1 MISKYQ
7 MQPQVDIG
15 LQGAAVLKDFKKHLN
30 ETGAKAETLEKVDKA
45 IQYCEDCA
53 EASQI
58 IILALDWKNGLDKP
72 AEKAEETAEEKP
84 AKKAEE
90 TAEEKPAKKEAPK
103 RKRAAKKKEEPK
115 PEPAPTL
122 FDAPKEE
129 PKEEPK
135 AEEPA
140 ADDSLDDLF

>member
-7 MQPQVDIG
+7 MQPQVDLG
-15 LQGAAVLKDFKKHLN
+15 LQGAAVLKDFKKHLA
-30 ETGAKAETLEKVDKA
+30 ETGAKTETLEKVDKA
-45 IQYCEDCA
+45 IKYCEDCA

-84 AKKAEE
+84 V
-90 TAEEKPAKKEAPK
+90 KKEAPK
-103 RKRAAKKKEEPK
+103 RKRVAKKKEEPK

>member
-1 MISKYQ
+1 MLSKYQ

-15 LQGAAVLKDFKKHLN
+15 LQGAAVLKDFKKHLE

-45 IQYCEDCA
+45 IKYCEDCT

-72 AEKAEETAEEKP
+72 AEKAEEK
-84 AKKAEE
+84 
-90 TAEEKPAKKEAPK
+90 AEEKPAKKETPK
-103 RKRAAKKKEEPK
+103 RKRVAKKKEEPK

>member
-1 MISKYQ
+1 MLSKYQ

-15 LQGAAVLKDFKKHLN
+15 LQGAAVLKDFKKHLEEN
-30 ETGAKAETLEKVDKA
+30 AAKAETLEKVDKA

-72 AEKAEETAEEKP
+72 VEKAEE
-84 AKKAEE
+84 
-90 TAEEKPAKKEAPK
+90 
-103 RKRAAKKKEEPK
+103 
-115 PEPAPTL
+115 
-122 FDAPKEE
+122 
-129 PKEEPK
+129 K

>member
-7 MQPQVDIG
+7 MQPQVDIS
-15 LQGAAVLKDFKKHLN
+15 LQGAAVLKDFKKHLE

-45 IQYCEDCA
+45 IKYCEDCA

-72 AEKAEETAEEKP
+72 AEKAEE
-84 AKKAEE
+84 
-90 TAEEKPAKKEAPK
+90 KPAKKEAPK

-115 PEPAPTL
+115 PEPSPTL
-122 FDAPKEE
+122 FDAPEA

>member
-15 LQGAAVLKDFKKHLN
+15 LQGSAVLKDFKKHLEEN
-30 ETGAKAETLEKVDKA
+30 AAKAETLEKVDKA

-72 AEKAEETAEEKP
+72 AEKAEEKAEEKP
-84 AKKAEE
+84 
-90 TAEEKPAKKEAPK
+90 TKKEAPK
-103 RKRAAKKKEEPK
+103 RKRVAKKKEEPK

>member
-15 LQGAAVLKDFKKHLN
+15 LQGAAVLKDFKKHLE

-45 IQYCEDCA
+45 IKYCEDCA

-84 AKKAEE
+84 
-90 TAEEKPAKKEAPK
+90 TKKEAPK
-103 RKRAAKKKEEPK
+103 RKKVAKKKEEPK

-122 FDAPKEE
+122 FDTPKEE
-129 PKEEPK
+129 PKEESK

>member
-7 MQPQVDIG
+7 MQPQVDLG
-15 LQGAAVLKDFKKHLN
+15 LQGAAVLKDFKKHLE
-30 ETGAKAETLEKVDKA
+30 ETGAKTETLEKVDKA
-45 IQYCEDCA
+45 IKYCEDCA

-58 IILALDWKNGLDKP
+58 IILALDWKSGLDKP
-72 AEKAEETAEEKP
+72 AE
-84 AKKAEE
+84 KAEE

-115 PEPAPTL
+115 PEPATTL

>member
-15 LQGAAVLKDFKKHLN
+15 LQGAAVLKDFKKHLE

-45 IQYCEDCA
+45 IKYCEDCA

-72 AEKAEETAEEKP
+72 AEKTAEEKS
-84 AKKAEE
+84 
-90 TAEEKPAKKEAPK
+90 AKKETPK
-103 RKRAAKKKEEPK
+103 RKKATKKKEEPK
-115 PEPAPTL
+115 TEPAPTL
-122 FDAPKEE
+122 FDTPKEE

>member
-1 MISKYQ
+1 MLSKYQ

-15 LQGAAVLKDFKKHLN
+15 LQGAAVLKDFKKHLD

-45 IQYCEDCA
+45 IKYCEDCA

-84 AKKAEE
+84 AKK
-90 TAEEKPAKKEAPK
+90 EAPK
-103 RKRAAKKKEEPK
+103 RKKVAKKKEEPK

>member
-15 LQGAAVLKDFKKHLN
+15 LQGAAVLKDFKKHLE

-45 IQYCEDCA
+45 IKYCEDCA

-58 IILALDWKNGLDKP
+58 IILALDWKSGLDKP
-72 AEKAEETAEEKP
+72 AE
-84 AKKAEE
+84 KAEE

>member
-1 MISKYQ
+1 MLSKYQ
-7 MQPQVDIG
+7 MQPQVDIS
-15 LQGAAVLKDFKKHLN
+15 LRGAAVLKDFKKHLE

-45 IQYCEDCA
+45 IKYCEDCA

-58 IILALDWKNGLDKP
+58 IILALDWKNGLEKP
-72 AEKAEETAEEKP
+72 AE
-84 AKKAEE
+84 KAEE

-103 RKRAAKKKEEPK
+103 RKKVAKKKEEPK

>member
-15 LQGAAVLKDFKKHLN
+15 LQGSAVLKDFKKHLE

-45 IQYCEDCA
+45 IKYCEDCA

-72 AEKAEETAEEKP
+72 AEKAEEK
-84 AKKAEE
+84 
-90 TAEEKPAKKEAPK
+90 AEEKPAKKEAPK
-103 RKRAAKKKEEPK
+103 RKRVAKKKEEPK

>member
-15 LQGAAVLKDFKKHLN
+15 LQGAAVLKDFKKHLE

-45 IQYCEDCA
+45 IKYCEDCA

-72 AEKAEETAEEKP
+72 AVKAEEK
-84 AKKAEE
+84 
-90 TAEEKPAKKEAPK
+90 AEEKPAKKETPK
-103 RKRAAKKKEEPK
+103 KKRATKKKEEPK
-115 PEPAPTL
+115 TEPAPTL

>member
-45 IQYCEDCA
+45 IKYCEDCA

-58 IILALDWKNGLDKP
+58 IILALDWKSGLDKP

-84 AKKAEE
+84 AKKE
-90 TAEEKPAKKEAPK
+90 TPK
-103 RKRAAKKKEEPK
+103 RKKVAKKKEEPK

>member
-15 LQGAAVLKDFKKHLN
+15 LQGAAVLKDFKKHLE

-45 IQYCEDCA
+45 IKYCEDCA

-58 IILALDWKNGLDKP
+58 IILALDWKSGLDKP

-84 AKKAEE
+84 AKK
-90 TAEEKPAKKEAPK
+90 EAPK
-103 RKRAAKKKEEPK
+103 RKKAAKKKEEPK

>member
-1 MISKYQ
+1 MLSKYQ

-15 LQGAAVLKDFKKHLN
+15 LQGAAVLKDFKKHLE

-45 IQYCEDCA
+45 IKYCEDCA

-72 AEKAEETAEEKP
+72 AE
-84 AKKAEE
+84 KAEE

-122 FDAPKEE
+122 FDAPKAQKEE

>member
-15 LQGAAVLKDFKKHLN
+15 LQGTAVLKDFKKHLE
-30 ETGAKAETLEKVDKA
+30 ETGAKTETLEKVDKA
-45 IQYCEDCA
+45 IKYCEDCA

-72 AEKAEETAEEKP
+72 AEK
-84 AKKAEE
+84 
-90 TAEEKPAKKEAPK
+90 TAEEKPAKKETPK
-103 RKRAAKKKEEPK
+103 RKKATKKKEEPK
-115 PEPAPTL
+115 TEPAPTL
-122 FDAPKEE
+122 FDTPKEE

>member
-15 LQGAAVLKDFKKHLN
+15 LQGTAVLKDFKKHLE

-72 AEKAEETAEEKP
+72 AEK
-84 AKKAEE
+84 
-90 TAEEKPAKKEAPK
+90 TAEEKPAKKETPK
-103 RKRAAKKKEEPK
+103 RKKATKKKEEPK
-115 PEPAPTL
+115 TEPAPTL
-122 FDAPKEE
+122 FDTPKEKPKEE
-129 PKEEPK
+129 PKV
-135 AEEPA
+135 EEPA

>member
-1 MISKYQ
+1 MLSKYQ

-15 LQGAAVLKDFKKHLN
+15 LQGAAVLKDFKKHLE

-45 IQYCEDCA
+45 IKYCEDCA

-72 AEKAEETAEEKP
+72 AEKT
-84 AKKAEE
+84 EE

-103 RKRAAKKKEEPK
+103 RKKATKKKEEPK

>member
-15 LQGAAVLKDFKKHLN
+15 LQGAAVLKDFKKHLE

-45 IQYCEDCA
+45 IKYCEDCA

-84 AKKAEE
+84 AKK
-90 TAEEKPAKKEAPK
+90 EAPK
-103 RKRAAKKKEEPK
+103 RKKVAKKKEEPK

>member
-15 LQGAAVLKDFKKHLN
+15 LQGAAVLKDFKKHLEEN
-30 ETGAKAETLEKVDKA
+30 AAKTETLEKVDKA
-45 IQYCEDCA
+45 IKYCEDCA

-58 IILALDWKNGLDKP
+58 IILALDWKSGLDKP

-84 AKKAEE
+84 AKKE
-90 TAEEKPAKKEAPK
+90 TPRRKKV
-103 RKRAAKKKEEPK
+103 AKKKEEPK

-122 FDAPKEE
+122 FDAPKEQ

>member
-15 LQGAAVLKDFKKHLN
+15 LQGAAVLKDFKKHLE

-45 IQYCEDCA
+45 IKYCEDCA

-72 AEKAEETAEEKP
+72 AEKAEEKAEEKP
-84 AKKAEE
+84 
-90 TAEEKPAKKEAPK
+90 TKKEAPK
-103 RKRAAKKKEEPK
+103 RKRVAKKKEEPK

-122 FDAPKEE
+122 FDAPEEE

>member
-1 MISKYQ
+1 MLSKYQ

-15 LQGAAVLKDFKKHLN
+15 LQGAAVLKDFKKHLD

-45 IQYCEDCA
+45 IKYCEDCT

-72 AEKAEETAEEKP
+72 AE
-84 AKKAEE
+84 KAEE

>member
-15 LQGAAVLKDFKKHLN
+15 LQGAAVLKDFKKHLD

-45 IQYCEDCA
+45 IKYCEDCT

-84 AKKAEE
+84 AKK
-90 TAEEKPAKKEAPK
+90 EAPK
-103 RKRAAKKKEEPK
+103 RKKMAKKKEEPK

-122 FDAPKEE
+122 FDAPKDE

>member
-7 MQPQVDIG
+7 MQPQVDLG
-15 LQGAAVLKDFKKHLN
+15 LQGAAVLKDFRKHLE
-30 ETGAKAETLEKVDKA
+30 ETGAKTETLEKVDKA
-45 IQYCEDCA
+45 IKYCEDCA

-72 AEKAEETAEEKP
+72 AEKAEEKP
-84 AKKAEE
+84 V
-90 TAEEKPAKKEAPK
+90 KKEAPK

-115 PEPAPTL
+115 TEPAPTL

>member
-15 LQGAAVLKDFKKHLN
+15 LQGAAVLKDFRKHLE
-30 ETGAKAETLEKVDKA
+30 ETGAKAETLKKVDEA
-45 IQYCEDCA
+45 IKYCEDCA

-58 IILALDWKNGLDKP
+58 IILALEWKNGLDKP
-72 AEKAEETAEEKP
+72 AEK
-84 AKKAEE
+84 
-90 TAEEKPAKKEAPK
+90 AEEKPAKKEAPK

-129 PKEEPK
+129 PKVEPK

>member
-15 LQGAAVLKDFKKHLN
+15 LQGAAVLKDFKKHLE

-45 IQYCEDCA
+45 IKYCEDCA

-72 AEKAEETAEEKP
+72 AVKTEEKAEEK
-84 AKKAEE
+84 
-90 TAEEKPAKKEAPK
+90 AEEKPAKKEAPK

-122 FDAPKEE
+122 FDTPKEE

>member
-7 MQPQVDIG
+7 MQPQVDLG
-15 LQGAAVLKDFKKHLN
+15 LQGAAVLKDFRKHLE

-45 IQYCEDCA
+45 IKYCEDCA

-58 IILALDWKNGLDKP
+58 IILALDWKSGLDKP
-72 AEKAEETAEEKP
+72 AEKT
-84 AKKAEE
+84 EE
-90 TAEEKPAKKEAPK
+90 TAEEKPAKKETPK
-103 RKRAAKKKEEPK
+103 RKKVAKKKEEPK

>member
-1 MISKYQ
+1 MLSKYQ
-7 MQPQVDIG
+7 MQPQVDIS
-15 LQGAAVLKDFKKHLN
+15 LQGAAVLKDFKKHLE

-45 IQYCEDCA
+45 IKYCEDCA

-84 AKKAEE
+84 AKK
-90 TAEEKPAKKEAPK
+90 EAPK
-103 RKRAAKKKEEPK
+103 RKKVAKKKEEPK

-122 FDAPKEE
+122 FDAPNEA

-135 AEEPA
+135 AKEPA
-140 ADDSLDDLF
+140 SDDSLDDLF

>member
-15 LQGAAVLKDFKKHLN
+15 LQGAAVLKDFKKHLE

-45 IQYCEDCA
+45 IKYCEDCA

-72 AEKAEETAEEKP
+72 AEKAEE
-84 AKKAEE
+84 
-90 TAEEKPAKKEAPK
+90 KPAKKETPK
-103 RKRAAKKKEEPK
+103 RKKATKKKEEPK
-115 PEPAPTL
+115 TEPAPTL
-122 FDAPKEE
+122 FDTPKAPN
-129 PKEEPK
+129 EEPK

>member
-7 MQPQVDIG
+7 MQPQVDLG
-15 LQGAAVLKDFKKHLN
+15 LQGAAVLKDFKKHLE
-30 ETGAKAETLEKVDKA
+30 ETGAKTETLEKVDKA
-45 IQYCEDCA
+45 IKYCEDCA

-58 IILALDWKNGLDKP
+58 IILALDCKSGLDKP
-72 AEKAEETAEEKP
+72 AE
-84 AKKAEE
+84 KAEE

>member
-1 MISKYQ
+1 MLSKYQ

-15 LQGAAVLKDFKKHLN
+15 LQGAAVLKDFKKHLE

-45 IQYCEDCA
+45 IKYCEDCA

-84 AKKAEE
+84 V
-90 TAEEKPAKKEAPK
+90 KKEAPK
-103 RKRAAKKKEEPK
+103 RKRVAKKKEEPK
-115 PEPAPTL
+115 TEPAPTL

-129 PKEEPK
+129 PKEEP
-135 AEEPA
+135 AT
-140 ADDSLDDLF
+140 DDSLDDLF